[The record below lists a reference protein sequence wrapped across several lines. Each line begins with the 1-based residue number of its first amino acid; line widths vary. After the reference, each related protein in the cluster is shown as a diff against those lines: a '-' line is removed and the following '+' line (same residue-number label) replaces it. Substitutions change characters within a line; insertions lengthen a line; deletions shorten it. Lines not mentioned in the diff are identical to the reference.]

1 MSKKSLIGFVA
12 IFIFHLVG
20 AISMSFDAL
29 RSFVVLLTPLHLLVT
44 LILFFWTSFLDNKQ
58 IKLFCVLFLIGFWIE
73 VIGVKTGSLF
83 GVYEYGNTLGFKLLD
98 VPLLIGVNWFL
109 LSVSTYGVV
118 SYVLKNKYVI
128 IVVSSTLMVLLDLL
142 IEPVAIHLDFWSWQ
156 NGVIPIQNYLMWWI
170 VSAIMQLIIYS
181 TKLRFNTA
189 ICIAIFL
196 SQILFF
202 TILNL

>member
-20 AISMSFDAL
+20 AISMSFDTL

-44 LILFFWTSFLDNKQ
+44 LILFFWTSFLDTKQ

-142 IEPVAIHLDFWSWQ
+142 IEPVAIQLDFWSWQ

-170 VSAIMQLIIYS
+170 VSAVMQLIIYS